1 MFSKQA
7 WKVLTV
13 RRVTGARGSDRR
25 YENRFRNRH
34 ATKHERD
41 HTDVHGYFWKIRH
54 ASSILYSLDIVS
66 KWVIAHF
73 QKRFWYWLEGGNCW
87 KCWFNRRLFK
97 RNLLIWT
104 AERRDGNLKALR
116 GVNEK
121 NPCKRVNSWLSIG
134 KLKGTRDHIVLS
146 EYWILRFLTYSEG
159 QSRSAWIPWNLKIDY
174 CSWSWTD
181 KILSSFVTRQYDLL
195 LRVFRVDVPPTRI
208 FLSWSVTSVVT
219 FYRFR
224 R

>member
-41 HTDVHGYFWKIRH
+41 HTDVQGYFWKIRH

-121 NPCKRVNSWLSIG
+121 SPCKRENSWLSIF
-134 KLKGTRDHIVLS
+134 K
-146 EYWILRFLTYSEG
+146 
-159 QSRSAWIPWNLKIDY
+159 
-174 CSWSWTD
+174 
-181 KILSSFVTRQYDLL
+181 
-195 LRVFRVDVPPTRI
+195 LRVNTWPYWSLQFI
-208 FLSWSVTSVVT
+208 FLNGVNAEHHFPPKPQIFAHNSPLYHNDPQAVRKWKDDKV
-219 FYRFR
+219 YL
-224 R
+224 